1 MKRIIVN
8 WLFVVGLALAFAV
21 IGNAQQQAS
30 SSGRLLGARDIAE
43 MSLKGRQ
50 LTSEEADAFEQTL
63 AKDPNDLTARFTLI
77 SYYSAHFM
85 EKPMKAKKCE
95 HVLWTIENIPSSQLL
110 HWVAEGRLHKVDA
123 CFEAGAALWGKQLE
137 ANKGNLAVLQNAI
150 DFFLIPD
157 KPHAEELIRQGVLA
171 EPTKPEWPRQ
181 LGQLYS
187 LEMSTANG
195 DARREFAKKAYDQ
208 FEQALKLTVDDLGK
222 RQLRMELAR
231 TAFEAGETSR
241 AVSFATEILG
251 ELPKE
256 NAAWARNDLS
266 HRAHVILGR
275 AALRN
280 GDVAEGKLQ
289 LLAAGQVEGSPV
301 LSTFGPSMLLAK
313 ELLDKGERET
323 VLEYFAEVGAFW
335 KNQKLQQWIAT
346 VKSGGIPDF
355 GGNSIQ

>member
-1 MKRIIVN
+1 MKRTIVN
-8 WLFVVGLALAFAV
+8 WLFWVGFALALPP

-30 SSGRLLGARDIAE
+30 SPGRSLGDRDVTTLSI
-43 MSLKGRQ
+43 KGRS
-50 LTSEEADAFEQTL
+50 LTSEEANELESAL
-63 AKDPNDLTARFTLI
+63 VKDPSDLRARFTLI
-77 SYYSAHFM
+77 SYYSAHF
-85 EKPMKAKKCE
+85 ETPMRAKKCE
-95 HVLWTIENIPSSQLL
+95 HVLWTIENIPESTLL
-110 HWVAEGRLHKVDA
+110 HYLAQVRLYKPDS
-123 CFEAGAALWGKQLE
+123 CFEKGTALWVKQLE
-137 ANKGNLAVLQNAI
+137 ANKGNLAVLRNAI
-150 DFFLIPD
+150 DFFMVPD
-157 KPHAEELIRQGVLA
+157 KSRAEMLIKQGAAV
-171 EPTKPEWPRQ
+171 EPKNPEWPRQ

-187 LEMSTANG
+187 LQMSVSNG

-208 FEQALKLTVDDLGK
+208 FEQALTLTEDEQRNRL
-222 RQLRMELAR
+222 LRIELAR
-231 TAFEAGETSR
+231 TSFEAGETSR
-241 AVSFATEILG
+241 AVSFATGLLG

-256 NAAWARNDLS
+256 KTPWARADLI
-266 HRAHVILGR
+266 HNAHLILGR

-289 LLAAGQVEGSPV
+289 LIAAGQVDGSPV
-301 LSTFGPSMLLAK
+301 LSSFGPSMLLAK